1 MLYYLIVVF
10 FIFAD
15 LILYYK
21 ARNLIATARE
31 QRKQKRNIKN
41 MEKERKKLQ
50 KERAKRLAHEAMI
63 KDVLDEA
70 YPEKGE
76 ENENV

>member
-10 FIFAD
+10 FILAD
-15 LILYYK
+15 LILFYK
-21 ARNLIATARE
+21 ARNLIGTARE

-70 YPEKGE
+70 YPENVEE
-76 ENENV
+76 ENV